1 MTKQKK
7 IISIN
12 AAGKVFGRLASE
24 VAALLRGKREADFA
38 PNIQPNIFIEI
49 EHINQVKF
57 TGKKMEQ
64 KKYHT
69 HSQYPGGYKAK
80 SLFDTFTKNPEK
92 TFLLSVQHML
102 PSNKLRKDFLK
113 HISFR

>member
-1 MTKQKK
+1 MDA
-7 IISIN
+7 S
-12 AAGKVFGRLASE
+12 GKVFGRLASK
-24 VAALLRGKREADFA
+24 VASLLRGKYEVDFA
-38 PNIQPNIFIEI
+38 PHIQPNIFIEI
-49 EHINQVKF
+49 EHINQMKF
-57 TGKKMEQ
+57 TGKKMVQ

-92 TFLLSVQHML
+92 TFLLAVQHML
-102 PSNKLRKDFLK
+102 PSNKLRKDLLK